1 MVGDRQT
8 VTSGGSSTK
17 FGRALER
24 PTGNDGPLM
33 SSTFRSLKY
42 YNARLFFSGLAVSN
56 VGTWLQMTAM
66 SLLVYRLTGEATSV
80 GITLA
85 LQMLP
90 MLLLGAWAG
99 VIADGRDRRT
109 MAIVTQSALA
119 AQALLL
125 GVIDLA
131 GWANLPAVYA
141 LSLLLG
147 VVNAFDNPARRGL
160 VTELVPTVDIP
171 NATSLNTAVMTGSRI
186 FGPALA
192 GVLVSTIGTAWC
204 FLLNG
209 FTFFAIIFS
218 LVAIRRDEMFPATR
232 RPKGGKPIREAL
244 SFVVGH
250 RDMLIIYS
258 LLIVVSTVAFNHA
271 TVFPKLAD
279 VRWGDD
285 NAFGFLLAAMSVGS
299 LTGSLL
305 TARQHVVSMRWFFG
319 AIVVMALAGIGLA
332 WAPSIWVAYAWCVP
346 FGLGGAAF
354 VTGANAI
361 TQQECPPDMRSR
373 LLALQAVAFLGSTPI
388 GGPITGLIADNFSA
402 EWALAY
408 SSVISL
414 VCVGIGVLYW
424 RAGQRASTVEAAP
437 ASETVAPGS

>member
-1 MVGDRQT
+1 MSISGDGLDRGN
-8 VTSGGSSTK
+8 GGVS
-17 FGRALER
+17 
-24 PTGNDGPLM
+24 GNDGRLM
-33 SSTFRSLKY
+33 SSTFRSLRY

-66 SLLVYRLTGEATSV
+66 SLLVYRITGEATTV

-90 MLLLGAWAG
+90 TLLLGAWAG

-119 AQALLL
+119 AQALML
-125 GVIDLA
+125 GALDLA
-131 GWANLPAVYA
+131 GWVNLPVVYV
-141 LSLLLG
+141 LSVLLG

-192 GVLVSTIGTAWC
+192 GLLVATIGTAWC
-204 FLLNG
+204 FILNG
-209 FTFFAIIFS
+209 VTFFAIIFS
-218 LVAIRRDEMFPATR
+218 LVAIRRDEMFPTTR
-232 RPKGGKPIREAL
+232 RAKGGKPIREAVA
-244 SFVVGH
+244 FVVGH

-258 LLIVVSTVAFNHA
+258 LLVIISMAAFNQA

-279 VRWGDD
+279 VRWGGEESY
-285 NAFGFLLAAMSVGS
+285 GFILAVMSVGS

-305 TARQHVVSMRWFFG
+305 TARQRVVTMGWFFG
-319 AIVVMALAGIGLA
+319 SIVMMSLAGFGLA
-332 WAPSIWVAYAWCVP
+332 WAPNLWLAYAWCIP
-346 FGLGGAAF
+346 FGIGGAAF
-354 VTGANAI
+354 ITSANAI
-361 TQQECPPDMRSR
+361 TQQLCPPDMRSR

-388 GGPITGLIADNFSA
+388 GAPITGLIADNISA

-408 SSVISL
+408 SSVIGL
-414 VCVGIGVLYW
+414 ICVVIARAYW
-424 RAGQRASTVEAAP
+424 GAGTRSGALELAGNREETGQSTSV
-437 ASETVAPGS
+437 

>member
-1 MVGDRQT
+1 
-8 VTSGGSSTK
+8 
-17 FGRALER
+17 
-24 PTGNDGPLM
+24 
-33 SSTFRSLKY
+33 
-42 YNARLFFSGLAVSN
+42 
-56 VGTWLQMTAM
+56 MTAM
-66 SLLVYRLTGEATSV
+66 SLLVYRLTGEATTV
-80 GITLA
+80 GVTLA

-119 AQALLL
+119 AQALVL
-125 GVIDLA
+125 GTIDLA
-131 GWANLPAVYA
+131 GWANLPVVYA

-160 VTELVPTVDIP
+160 VTELVPTVDIA

-192 GVLVSTIGTAWC
+192 GVLVSAVGTAWC
-204 FLLNG
+204 FILNG
-209 FTFFAIIFS
+209 VTFLAIIFS
-218 LVAIRRDEMFPATR
+218 LAAIRRDEMFPATR

-250 RDMLIIYS
+250 RDMLVIYS

-305 TARQHVVSMRWFFG
+305 TARQHVVTMRWFFG
-319 AIVVMALAGIGLA
+319 AVVAMALAGFGLA
-332 WAPSIWVAYAWCVP
+332 WAPNIWVAYAWCVP

-354 VTGANAI
+354 ITGANAI

-388 GGPITGLIADNFSA
+388 GGPITGLIADNVSA

-408 SSVISL
+408 SSVVSL
-414 VCVGIGVLYW
+414 VCVAIGAAYW
-424 RAGQRASTVEAAP
+424 RAGRRDAESPQVVSATEGAPP
-437 ASETVAPGS
+437 ASV

>member
-1 MVGDRQT
+1 
-8 VTSGGSSTK
+8 
-17 FGRALER
+17 
-24 PTGNDGPLM
+24 M

-66 SLLVYRLTGEATSV
+66 SLLVYRLTGEATAV

-119 AQALLL
+119 AQALMLFA
-125 GVIDLA
+125 IDLA
-131 GWANLPAVYA
+131 GLANLPVVYA
-141 LSLLLG
+141 LSVLLG

-160 VTELVPTVDIP
+160 VTELVPTIDIP

-192 GVLVSTIGTAWC
+192 GVLVATIGTAWC

-209 FTFFAIIFS
+209 LTFFAIIFS
-218 LVAIRRDEMFPATR
+218 LVAIRRDEMFPTSR

-244 SFVVGH
+244 GFVVGH

-258 LLIVVSTVAFNHA
+258 LLVVVSMVAFNQA

-279 VRWGDD
+279 VRWGGEESY
-285 NAFGFLLAAMSVGS
+285 GFILAVMSVGS

-305 TARQHVVSMRWFFG
+305 TARQHVVTMRWFFG
-319 AIVVMALAGIGLA
+319 AIVVMAMAGIGLA
-332 WAPSIWVAYAWCVP
+332 WAPNLWLAYAWCVP
-346 FGLGGAAF
+346 FGIGGAAF
-354 VTGANAI
+354 ITGANAI
-361 TQQECPPDMRSR
+361 TQQECPADMRSR

-388 GGPITGLIADNFSA
+388 GGPITGLIADNVSA

-408 SSVISL
+408 SSVVSL
-414 VCVGIGVLYW
+414 IGVGVGVVYW
-424 RAGQRASTVEAAP
+424 RAGSR
-437 ASETVAPGS
+437 SETRELTPTA

>member
-1 MVGDRQT
+1 
-8 VTSGGSSTK
+8 
-17 FGRALER
+17 
-24 PTGNDGPLM
+24 M

-66 SLLVYRLTGEATSV
+66 SLLVYRLTGEATTV

-90 MLLLGAWAG
+90 TLLLGAWAG

-119 AQALLL
+119 AQALVL
-125 GVIDLA
+125 GTIDLA
-131 GWANLPAVYA
+131 GWANLPVVYA

-192 GVLVSTIGTAWC
+192 GVLVATIGTAWC
-204 FLLNG
+204 FILNG
-209 FTFFAIIFS
+209 VTFFAIIFS
-218 LVAIRRDEMFPATR
+218 LVAIRRDEMFPTAR
-232 RPKGGKPIREAL
+232 RSKGGKPIREAL
-244 SFVVGH
+244 SFVVGR

-258 LLIVVSTVAFNHA
+258 LLVVVSTVAFNQG
-271 TVFPKLAD
+271 TVLPKLAD
-279 VRWGDD
+279 VRWGGDE
-285 NAFGFLLAAMSVGS
+285 AYGFVLAVMSVGS

-305 TARQHVVSMRWFFG
+305 TARQHVVTMRWFFG
-319 AIVVMALAGIGLA
+319 GIVVMALAGFGLA
-332 WAPSIWVAYAWCVP
+332 WAPNLPLAYVWSVP
-346 FGLGGAAF
+346 FGIGGAAF
-354 VTGANAI
+354 VAGANAI

-388 GGPITGLIADNFSA
+388 GGPITGLIADHVSA

-414 VCVGIGVLYW
+414 ICVGVAGVYW
-424 RAGQRASTVEAAP
+424 RAGNRAGTSELSSSQLTGPAP
-437 ASETVAPGS
+437 RADSRPT

>member
-1 MVGDRQT
+1 VIARVD
-8 VTSGGSSTK
+8 
-17 FGRALER
+17 
-24 PTGNDGPLM
+24 GNDVVLM

-66 SLLVYRLTGEATSV
+66 SLLVYRLTGEATTV

-90 MLLLGAWAG
+90 TLLLGAWAG

-125 GVIDLA
+125 GTIDLA
-131 GWANLPAVYA
+131 GWANLPVVYA

-160 VTELVPTVDIP
+160 VTELVPTADIP

-192 GVLVSTIGTAWC
+192 GVLVATIGTAWC
-204 FLLNG
+204 FILNG
-209 FTFFAIIFS
+209 LTFFALIFS
-218 LVAIRRDEMFPATR
+218 LLAIRRDEMFPTER
-232 RPKGGKPIREAL
+232 RSKGGKPIREAL
-244 SFVVGH
+244 GFVVGH
-250 RDMLIIYS
+250 RDMLVIYS
-258 LLIVVSTVAFNHA
+258 LLVIVSTVAFNQG
-271 TVFPKLAD
+271 TVLPKLAD
-279 VRWGDD
+279 VRWGGDE
-285 NAFGFLLAAMSVGS
+285 AYGFVLAVMSVGS

-305 TARQHVVSMRWFFG
+305 TARLHVVTMRWFFG
-319 AIVVMALAGIGLA
+319 GIVVMALAGFGLA
-332 WAPSIWVAYAWCVP
+332 WAPTLVLAYVWCVP
-346 FGLGGAAF
+346 FGIGGAAF
-354 VTGANAI
+354 VAGANAI
-361 TQQECPPDMRSR
+361 TQQQCPPDMRSR

-388 GGPITGLIADNFSA
+388 GGPITGVIADSISA

-414 VCVGIGVLYW
+414 VCVGVAGAYW
-424 RAGQRASTVEAAP
+424 RSGNRADARELTP
-437 ASETVAPGS
+437 TG

>member
-1 MVGDRQT
+1 
-8 VTSGGSSTK
+8 
-17 FGRALER
+17 
-24 PTGNDGPLM
+24 M
-33 SSTFRSLKY
+33 SSTFRSLRF

-119 AQALLL
+119 AQALVL
-125 GVIDLA
+125 GTIDLA
-131 GWANLPAVYA
+131 GWATLPVVYA
-141 LSLLLG
+141 LSLVLG

-160 VTELVPTVDIP
+160 VTELVPTIDIP

-192 GVLVSTIGTAWC
+192 GVLVTTIGTAWC

-209 FTFFAIIFS
+209 VTFFAIIFS
-218 LVAIRRDEMFPATR
+218 LVAIRRDEMFPVER
-232 RPKGGKPIREAL
+232 RQKGGKPIREAI
-244 SFVVGH
+244 SFVVGR

-258 LLIVVSTVAFNHA
+258 LLLVVSTVAFNQG
-271 TVFPKLAD
+271 TVLPKLAD
-279 VRWGDD
+279 VRWGGDE
-285 NAFGFLLAAMSVGS
+285 AFGFLLAVMSVGS

-305 TARQHVVSMRWFFG
+305 TARKHVVTMRWFFG
-319 AIVVMALAGIGLA
+319 GIVVMALAGFGLS
-332 WAPSIWVAYAWCVP
+332 WAPTLLLAYVWSVP
-346 FGLGGAAF
+346 FGIGGAAF
-354 VTGANAI
+354 ITAANAI

-388 GGPITGLIADNFSA
+388 GGPLTGLIADNVSA

-414 VCVGIGVLYW
+414 VCVGIAGMYW
-424 RAGQRASTVEAAP
+424 RAGVPTVDASAKLEAW
-437 ASETVAPGS
+437 VGDRGS

>member
-1 MVGDRQT
+1 
-8 VTSGGSSTK
+8 
-17 FGRALER
+17 
-24 PTGNDGPLM
+24 M
-33 SSTFRSLKY
+33 SSTFRSLRY

-66 SLLVYRLTGEATSV
+66 SLLVYGLTGEATSV
-80 GITLA
+80 GVTLA

-90 MLLLGAWAG
+90 TLFLGAWAG

-109 MAIVTQSALA
+109 MAIATQSALA
-119 AQALLL
+119 GQAIVL
-125 GVIDLA
+125 GAIDMA
-131 GWANLPAVYA
+131 GWASLPVVYA
-141 LSLLLG
+141 LSLVLG

-192 GVLVSTIGTAWC
+192 GVLITTIGTAWC

-209 FTFFAIIFS
+209 LTFFAIIFS
-218 LVAIRRDEMFPATR
+218 LVAIRRNEMFPVER
-232 RPKGGKPIREAL
+232 RAKGGKPIREAL
-244 SFVVGH
+244 GFVAGH

-258 LLIVVSTVAFNHA
+258 LLLIISTVAFNQG
-271 TVFPKLAD
+271 TVLPKLAD
-279 VRWGDD
+279 VRWGGEE
-285 NAFGFLLAAMSVGS
+285 AFGFILAVMSVGS

-305 TARQHVVSMRWFFG
+305 TARQRTVTMRWFFG
-319 AIVVMALAGIGLA
+319 AIVVMAFAGFGLA
-332 WAPSIWVAYAWCVP
+332 WAPSLALAYVWSIP
-346 FGLGGAAF
+346 FGIGGAAF
-354 VTGANAI
+354 IAGANAI

-388 GGPITGLIADNFSA
+388 GGPLTGVIADNVSA

-408 SSVISL
+408 SSVVSL
-414 VCVGIGVLYW
+414 VCVGVAGSYW
-424 RAGQRASTVEAAP
+424 RAGNRSAARELTPTV
-437 ASETVAPGS
+437 

>member
-1 MVGDRQT
+1 
-8 VTSGGSSTK
+8 
-17 FGRALER
+17 
-24 PTGNDGPLM
+24 M

-66 SLLVYRLTGEATSV
+66 SLLVYRLTGEATAV

-119 AQALLL
+119 AQALMLFA
-125 GVIDLA
+125 IDLA
-131 GWANLPAVYA
+131 GWANLPVVYA
-141 LSLLLG
+141 LSVLLG

-160 VTELVPTVDIP
+160 VTELVPTIDIP

-192 GVLVSTIGTAWC
+192 GVLVVTIGTAWC

-209 FTFFAIIFS
+209 LTFFAIIFS
-218 LVAIRRDEMFPATR
+218 LVAIRRDEMFPTSR

-244 SFVVGH
+244 GFVVGH

-258 LLIVVSTVAFNHA
+258 LLVVVSMVAFNQA

-279 VRWGDD
+279 VRWGGEESY
-285 NAFGFLLAAMSVGS
+285 GFILAVMSVGS

-305 TARQHVVSMRWFFG
+305 TARQHVVTMRWFFG
-319 AIVVMALAGIGLA
+319 AIVVMAMAGIGLA
-332 WAPSIWVAYAWCVP
+332 WAPNLWLAYAWCVP
-346 FGLGGAAF
+346 FGIGGAAF
-354 VTGANAI
+354 ITGANAI
-361 TQQECPPDMRSR
+361 TQQECPADMRSR

-388 GGPITGLIADNFSA
+388 GGPITGLIADNVSA

-408 SSVISL
+408 SSVVSL
-414 VCVGIGVLYW
+414 IGVGVGVVYW
-424 RAGQRASTVEAAP
+424 RAGSR
-437 ASETVAPGS
+437 SETRELTPTA

>member
-1 MVGDRQT
+1 
-8 VTSGGSSTK
+8 
-17 FGRALER
+17 
-24 PTGNDGPLM
+24 M

-42 YNARLFFSGLAVSN
+42 YNARLFFSGLAISN

-66 SLLVYRLTGEATSV
+66 SLLVYRLTGEATTV

-90 MLLLGAWAG
+90 TLLLGAWAG

-125 GVIDLA
+125 GTIDLA
-131 GWANLPAVYA
+131 GWANLPVVYA

-160 VTELVPTVDIP
+160 VTELVPTVDIA

-192 GVLVSTIGTAWC
+192 GVLVATIGTAWC

-209 FTFFAIIFS
+209 VTFFAIIFS
-218 LVAIRRDEMFPATR
+218 LVAIRRDEMFPTSRLA
-232 RPKGGKPIREAL
+232 KGGKPIREAL
-244 SFVVGH
+244 RFVIGK
-250 RDMLIIYS
+250 RSMLVIYS
-258 LLIVVSTVAFNHA
+258 LLLIVSTVAFNQG
-271 TVFPKLAD
+271 TVLPKLAD
-279 VRWGDD
+279 VRWGGDE
-285 NAFGFLLAAMSVGS
+285 AYGFVLAVMSVGS

-305 TARQHVVSMRWFFG
+305 TARQHVVTMRWFFG
-319 AIVVMALAGIGLA
+319 GIVMMALAGFGLA
-332 WAPSIWVAYAWCVP
+332 WAPTLLLAYVWCVP
-346 FGLGGAAF
+346 FGIGGAAF
-354 VTGANAI
+354 VAGANAI

-388 GGPITGLIADNFSA
+388 GGPITGVIADNVSA

-414 VCVGIGVLYW
+414 VCVGVAGAYW
-424 RAGQRASTVEAAP
+424 RAGSRADIRELTP
-437 ASETVAPGS
+437 TG